1 LGNIAKLGPETT
13 EIINRLRQ
21 EAFDIVDEATALE
34 FGIFDRF
41 GETEL
46 VLSYMDE
53 MKNVAD
59 EAIALLSR
67 LSTLQLQV
75 AQSQPAAAPAMLEL
89 LEQAIQRTL
98 VRIPALERSIQEVK
112 VEWNF
117 L

>member
-1 LGNIAKLGPETT
+1 MAKLGPETT

-34 FGIFDRF
+34 FKIFDRF
-41 GETEL
+41 GETEQ
-46 VLSYMDE
+46 VFSYMAE
-53 MKNVAD
+53 MKNVSE
-59 EAIALLSR
+59 EAITLLSR

-75 AQSQPAAAPAMLEL
+75 AQSQPTAAPAMLEL

-112 VEWNF
+112 MEWNF

>member
-1 LGNIAKLGPETT
+1 MAKLGAKTT
-13 EIINRLRQ
+13 EMINRLKQ
-21 EAFDIVDEATALE
+21 ESIDIVDEATAIE
-34 FGIFDRF
+34 FKIFDRF
-41 GETEL
+41 GETEQ

-53 MKNVAD
+53 MKNVTE

-112 VEWNF
+112 MEWNF

>member
-1 LGNIAKLGPETT
+1 MAKLGAKTT
-13 EIINRLRQ
+13 EMIDRLKQ
-21 EAFDIVDEATALE
+21 ESIDIVDEATAIE
-34 FGIFDRF
+34 FKIFDRF
-41 GETEL
+41 GETEQ

-53 MKNVAD
+53 MKNVTE

-112 VEWNF
+112 MEWNF

>member
-1 LGNIAKLGPETT
+1 MAKLGSETT

-21 EAFDIVDEATALE
+21 KAFEIVDEATALE
-34 FGIFDRF
+34 FKIFDRF
-41 GETEL
+41 GETEE

-53 MKNVAD
+53 MKNVSE
-59 EAIALLSR
+59 EAIALLTR

-98 VRIPALERSIQEVK
+98 VRIPVLEHSIQEVK
-112 VEWNF
+112 MEWNF

>member
-1 LGNIAKLGPETT
+1 MAKLGPETS
-13 EIINRLRQ
+13 ELINRLRQ
-21 EAFDIVDEATALE
+21 EAFDIVDDVTALE
-34 FGIFDRF
+34 FKIFDRF

-53 MKNVAD
+53 MKNVAE

-112 VEWNF
+112 MEWNF

>member
-1 LGNIAKLGPETT
+1 MAKLGTETT
-13 EIINRLRQ
+13 EIINRLKQRSL
-21 EAFDIVDEATALE
+21 DIVDEATAIE
-34 FGIFDRF
+34 FKIFERF
-41 GETEL
+41 GESEL

-53 MKNVAD
+53 MKNVAE

-75 AQSQPAAAPAMLEL
+75 ARSQPTAAPAMLEL

-112 VEWNF
+112 MEWNF